1 MTGGWAWHWG
11 YRDGKDSKAAL
22 RRSSSGRGEARG
34 VNNHIPRQQRA
45 TIGLRGS
52 GKLPG
57 GGGLSGTAIGGKGPG
72 PSRELQGQESRRVAS
87 GIPWGPS
94 G

>member
-1 MTGGWAWHWG
+1 MTRGWARHWG
-11 YRDGKDSKAAL
+11 YRDGKDSEAAL
-22 RRSSSGRGEARG
+22 GRSSSGRGEARG
-34 VNNHIPRQQRA
+34 VNNHIPRQKRA

-52 GKLPG
+52 GKLPE

-72 PSRELQGQESRRVAS
+72 PSRELQEQESRRVAS
-87 GIPWGPS
+87 GTPWGPS